1 MKSDLI
7 GREATITAKDSYL
20 NGEWGIIKYYDGRYY
35 HIAPWNGT
43 ETMVFERKEFKVRR
57 DVSR

>member
-7 GREATITAKDSYL
+7 GKEAIITDKDSYL
-20 NGEWGIIKYYDGRYY
+20 NGEWGIIKYYDGEYY

-43 ETMVFERKEFKVRR
+43 ETMVFRRKEFKVRR
-57 DVSR
+57 NVSQ